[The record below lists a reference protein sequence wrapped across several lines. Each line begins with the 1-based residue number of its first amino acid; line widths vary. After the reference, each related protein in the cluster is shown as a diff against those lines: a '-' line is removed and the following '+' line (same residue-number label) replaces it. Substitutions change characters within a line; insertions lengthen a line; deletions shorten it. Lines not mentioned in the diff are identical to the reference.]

1 MAKFE
6 KMIGA
11 VRMAEVRK
19 KSKSTLQED
28 LHNAIRLCSYNDLR
42 RAIQN
47 GADVNSGDYLDKS
60 DFYPLLQACADS
72 KGLWIVRLLIEYGA
86 RVDVKDADGTTA
98 LMRASLAGHIG
109 VVRLLLDKGAGVG
122 DTDTEGETALHL
134 ASWQGHTAIVR
145 LLLEN
150 GADVN
155 AADKNGWTPLHEACN
170 YGWFETVRL
179 LLDSG
184 ADVNVRS
191 SGGIAPTH
199 LACKHGD
206 PAVISLLL
214 DRGADVGLVADNSR
228 TALDYIL
235 ELEEGDPYRGTT
247 LELFREY
254 APELYFSKF
263 CTAQMSPGGM

>member
-1 MAKFE
+1 MKTRGISHLAPAA
-6 KMIGA
+6 M
-11 VRMAEVRK
+11 K
-19 KSKSTLQED
+19 KPLAGGKDPGQGSTP
-28 LHNAIRLCSYNDLR
+28 LHEACRSGNIRAAR
-42 RAIQN
+42 
-47 GADVNSGDYLDKS
+47 
-60 DFYPLLQACADS
+60 
-72 KGLWIVRLLIEYGA
+72 RLL
-86 RVDVKDADGTTA
+86 DAA
-98 LMRASLAGHIG
+98 
-109 VVRLLLDKGAGVG
+109 
-122 DTDTEGETALHL
+122 
-134 ASWQGHTAIVR
+134 
-145 LLLEN
+145 
-150 GADVN
+150 ADVN